1 MCADAGESLSL
12 SSVLALSSCISM
24 LRAATSKGAQMDDDE
39 DGSTQQSGADGAAT
53 AAAAAAAPAAT
64 TGVCSVSVNGLKLV
78 SLDVPCGATSTNAA
92 AAAPTVYTLVA
103 QGNADESDAFLTR
116 YLTDVREVLR
126 AYLGGPPLAS
136 ALPDDGS
143 AVKAIAV
150 CHTHSCR
157 LPSSCAVAA
166 QKKEKN
172 QSSSTAHTMLFT
184 VNHSFPSLLFFFFFF
199 LSGHHPP
206 PAGAVAV
213 RPELPRG
220 RGEVDAAGG
229 RGARAARPRD
239 GRTGE

>member
-1 MCADAGESLSL
+1 VRCADAGESLSL

-24 LRAATSKGAQMDDDE
+24 LRAATSKGAQLDDE
-39 DGSTQQSGADGAAT
+39 EDGGTQQSGADGATTA
-53 AAAAAAAPAAT
+53 AAAAAAAPAAIA
-64 TGVCSVSVNGLKLV
+64 GVCSVSVNGLKLV

-92 AAAPTVYTLVA
+92 AAATVYTLVA
-103 QGNADESDAFLTR
+103 QGNADESDTFLTT

-150 CHTHSCR
+150 CPTHS
-157 LPSSCAVAA
+157 PSHRIPWSFAA
-166 QKKEKN
+166 PQRGVRN
-172 QSSSTAHTMLFT
+172 PSTLLMRNVFF
-184 VNHSFPSLLFFFFFF
+184 SREPFFPSLFFSS
-199 LSGHHPP
+199 SGHPP
-206 PAGAVAV
+206 PPACAVAV
-213 RPELPRG
+213 RSELPRG
-220 RGEVDAAGG
+220 RGAVDAAGG